1 MDVMNTIIEL
11 SLQMRGPFLGTT
23 LAACL
28 LIAILYC
35 GYDHRRFYRDLP
47 GPPHSWLF
55 GHIKVFGQVAALMP
69 PNTHPQLF
77 YTELARLYNLEEI
90 FYLDLW
96 PIASGMVVIIDP
108 KLMDN
113 SSLPKPLPIH
123 PFTAVFLKPMFGEG
137 TMAATNG
144 ALWRKMATAVSPAFS
159 MSHVLGMTNI
169 MIDECLLFQEK
180 LDELAAGGDVFSM
193 EELVAKPVYDI
204 VSTATFGEPQHSQT
218 VESQILKDLRDLV
231 NLAQGETDPLIAYN
245 PMVQIPR
252 RWKRHR
258 IVSRLHSSLRGNVNK
273 CVERIVQEGVVPLRQ
288 DPRSI
293 MDLLVREHAEVVL
306 EERKRGVYDHSKLS
320 NSEEEMLFSNLRTML
335 LGGHSTSTN
344 TLCFLFMLL
353 SKTPDVVEKMHQ
365 EHIEQLGTPPQI
377 TLLANPN
384 MLRRLPYTEAVV
396 KESLRL
402 YPLGSDLKQAPPG
415 TTITTHDGR
424 RLPIAN
430 GLIVTVS
437 AHTVH
442 YDAHIYPDPAAFRPE
457 RWLDQD
463 KAIPG
468 DYFRVFGGDGR
479 TCPGQSMGM
488 NILKI
493 IMVMTMGKYT
503 FECAELKP
511 NREPKTKHTNSDL
524 VFGDMAFQ
532 QLGLDGRPRDGMMMT
547 VRQKVQGY

>member
-1 MDVMNTIIEL
+1 MDVINTIIEL

-28 LIAILYC
+28 LIVILYR

-96 PIASGMVVIIDP
+96 PIASGVVVIIDP

-123 PFTAVFLKPMFGEG
+123 PFTAVFLKPMFSEG
-137 TMAATNG
+137 TMSAANG
-144 ALWRKMATAVSPAFS
+144 ALWRKMVTAVSPTFS
-159 MSHVLGMTNI
+159 MSRVLGMTNI

-180 LDELAAGGDVFSM
+180 LDELAVGGDVFSM
-193 EELVAKPVYDI
+193 EELVAEPVFGI
-204 VSTATFGEPQHSQT
+204 VSKVTFGETQHSQT
-218 VESQILKDLRDLV
+218 AESQILKHLRDLV
-231 NLAQGETDPLIAYN
+231 NLAQGETDPLIAYK

-258 IVSRLHSSLRGNVNK
+258 VVSRLHYSLRGKANK
-273 CVERIVQEGVVPLRQ
+273 CAEPTVQEGVVPSRQ
-288 DPRSI
+288 NPRSI
-293 MDLLVREHAEVVL
+293 MDLLVREHAEAVL
-306 EERKRGVYDHSKLS
+306 EERKRGVYGHSEIS
-320 NSEEEMLFSNLRTML
+320 NSEEEILFSN
-335 LGGHSTSTN
+335 TSTN
-344 TLCFLFMLL
+344 SLCFLFMLL
-353 SKTPDVVEKMHQ
+353 SKAPGFVKKMHQ
-365 EHIEQLGTPPQI
+365 EHIEQLGTSPQV

-402 YPLGSDLKQAPPG
+402 YPLGSDLKHAPPG

-437 AHTVH
+437 AHTIH
-442 YDAHIYPDPAAFRPE
+442 YGAHIYPDPTAFRPE

-463 KAIPG
+463 KTIPS

-479 TCPGQSMGM
+479 TCPGQNMGM

-493 IMVMTMGKYT
+493 VMVMTMSKYT

-511 NREPKTKHTNSDL
+511 NREPKTKHTNFDL

-547 VRQKVQGY
+547 VRQKAQGY

>member
-1 MDVMNTIIEL
+1 MDVINTIIEL
-11 SLQMRGPFLGTT
+11 SLQMRGPFLGTM
-23 LAACL
+23 LAAACL
-28 LIAILYC
+28 LVVILYR

-69 PNTHPQLF
+69 PNTHPQPF

-108 KLMDN
+108 KLIAN

-159 MSHVLGMTNI
+159 MSQVLGMTSI

-180 LDELAAGGDVFSM
+180 LDELAVGGDVFSM
-193 EELVAKPVYDI
+193 EELVAKPVFGI
-204 VSTATFGEPQHSQT
+204 VSKVTFGETQHSQT
-218 VESQILKDLRDLV
+218 VGSQILKDLRDLV
-231 NLAQGETDPLIAYN
+231 NLAQGETDPLVAYN

-258 IVSRLHSSLRGNVNK
+258 IVSRLHNSLRGKVNK
-273 CVERIVQEGVVPLRQ
+273 CIERIVQEGVIPPRQ
-288 DPRSI
+288 NPRSI
-293 MDLLVREHAEVVL
+293 MDLLSENDAVRRAQHIDE
-306 EERKRGVYDHSKLS
+306 LS
-320 NSEEEMLFSNLRTML
+320 L
-335 LGGHSTSTN
+335 L
-344 TLCFLFMLL
+344 
-353 SKTPDVVEKMHQ
+353 
-365 EHIEQLGTPPQI
+365 

-396 KESLRL
+396 KESPRL

-437 AHTVH
+437 AHTIH

-463 KAIPG
+463 KTIPG

-479 TCPGQSMGM
+479 TCPGQNMGI

-493 IMVMTMGKYT
+493 VMVMTMSKYT

-511 NREPKTKHTNSDL
+511 NREPKTKHTNFDL

-547 VRQKVQGY
+547 VRQKAQGY